1 MRNVLIVTNMW
12 PNEQKPY
19 YGLFVKE
26 QVDAIRLI
34 RKDWEVDVF
43 NIKGY
48 VSWLSYFKS
57 IYEINRLLKRKRYDV
72 VHIHFGLSGLFLLF
86 CAKMRMP
93 VICTFHGSDI
103 SANSTKKLIKRLSL
117 SVAKRCSRLIV
128 LNEAM
133 VQSVSKLSVPYD
145 VIPCGVDCEYFV
157 PIKIKKDER
166 HRISIGFP
174 SATNRPE
181 KNYPLFQRIIEALR
195 REVDKELEE
204 VIFVHLSREQILENL
219 NSIDVLV
226 MTSHY
231 EGSPQTVKE
240 AMACNTKIVSRDVGD
255 VSLLFSQVANAI
267 VVEYNS
273 DEQQYVSAI
282 KKLLN
287 GDIAETCFSSREKLF
302 ELKLDQKAV
311 AEKIV
316 GIYESE
322 VKLSHA

>member
-1 MRNVLIVTNMW
+1 
-12 PNEQKPY
+12 
-19 YGLFVKE
+19 
-26 QVDAIRLI
+26 
-34 RKDWEVDVF
+34 
-43 NIKGY
+43 
-48 VSWLSYFKS
+48 
-57 IYEINRLLKRKRYDV
+57 
-72 VHIHFGLSGLFLLF
+72 
-86 CAKMRMP
+86 
-93 VICTFHGSDI
+93 
-103 SANSTKKLIKRLSL
+103 
-117 SVAKRCSRLIV
+117 
-128 LNEAM
+128 
-133 VQSVSKLSVPYD
+133 
-145 VIPCGVDCEYFV
+145 
-157 PIKIKKDER
+157 
-166 HRISIGFP
+166 
-174 SATNRPE
+174 
-181 KNYPLFQRIIEALR
+181 LFQRIIEALR
-195 REVDKELEE
+195 REVDKEIEE
-204 VIFVHLSREQILENL
+204 VIFVHLSREQILEKL

-287 GDIAETCFSSREKLF
+287 GDIAEPCFSSREKLF